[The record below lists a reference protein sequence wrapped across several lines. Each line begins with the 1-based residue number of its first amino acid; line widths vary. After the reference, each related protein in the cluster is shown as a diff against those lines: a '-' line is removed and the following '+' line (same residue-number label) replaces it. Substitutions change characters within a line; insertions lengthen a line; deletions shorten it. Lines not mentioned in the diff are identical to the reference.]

1 MYIKFDML
9 GIELI
14 FVAKHIK
21 LLSKNRNLSYFNEFL
36 NVVVSIR
43 HITIFMFL

>member
-14 FVAKHIK
+14 FVVKYIK
-21 LLSKNRNLSYFNEFL
+21 LLSKNRNLLYFNEFF

-43 HITIFMFL
+43 YIIIFMFL